1 MAEAL
6 FESECLGV
14 EHAVNNEVFYGKS
27 RGENPRD
34 FGGGNREAL
43 YYSVFKYQIGYHLK
57 TKDSPMCT
65 CNKDEP
71 NIYKPK
77 SPAGFG
83 VLIILILI
91 GLNVTALASGG
102 PLDSF

>member
-1 MAEAL
+1 M
-6 FESECLGV
+6 
-14 EHAVNNEVFYGKS
+14 Y
-27 RGENPRD
+27 
-34 FGGGNREAL
+34 
-43 YYSVFKYQIGYHLK
+43 
-57 TKDSPMCT
+57 T
-65 CNKDEP
+65 CSKDEP

-102 PLDSF
+102 PLDSFQVLPSVMLWAFLLSTVRGRWNLNTGKDKDDKQI

>member
-34 FGGGNREAL
+34 FGGGIAKHFIIQFL
-43 YYSVFKYQIGYHLK
+43 
-57 TKDSPMCT
+57 
-65 CNKDEP
+65 
-71 NIYKPK
+71 NIK
-77 SPAGFG
+77 
-83 VLIILILI
+83 
-91 GLNVTALASGG
+91 
-102 PLDSF
+102 

>member
-34 FGGGNREAL
+34 FGEEKIAKHFL
-43 YYSVFKYQIGYHLK
+43 IQFL
-57 TKDSPMCT
+57 
-65 CNKDEP
+65 
-71 NIYKPK
+71 NIK
-77 SPAGFG
+77 
-83 VLIILILI
+83 
-91 GLNVTALASGG
+91 
-102 PLDSF
+102 